1 MSKLEYVSY
10 SEMKDLPLD
19 QLVWACRVNALYM
32 VAKAGRGH
40 LGTSLSSM
48 EAILAARRQMG
59 ENDVFIGSK
68 AHDAVAQYAVL
79 QALGTLDM
87 ERTIHSFRSAGGLP
101 GHPELGIPGIFAN
114 CGSLG
119 QGISKSVGFARSG
132 KGVVYCLL
140 GDGEMMEGQNWEAAL
155 FAKKKQVENIIAIVD
170 CNGLSQDAAA
180 FLSIEDIFKMFR
192 GAGWTTLI
200 VKNGNSYQDVE
211 QSLIWARKNTDKG
224 PTAIL
229 LKTVKGYGISEFAG
243 QYWSHFGP
251 PEDYAGALLE
261 MKSHLSP
268 ELKYTRGPE
277 YVYSVPQPHQLYKAF
292 GEAVREA
299 MEQDDKIVLLTA
311 DTARDLFVYDLGK
324 EFPGRVIDCGVA
336 EQNMVS
342 MASALALDGY
352 KPIVATYARFL
363 GRAAEQVYNQITEG
377 TQVVYV
383 GSLAGPLSENGPGIS
398 HQCLWDED
406 PISYLMPTVEPNNP
420 FAVGVALQRALG
432 GGISSYIRLRQ
443 QI

>member
-1 MSKLEYVSY
+1 
-10 SEMKDLPLD
+10 
-19 QLVWACRVNALYM
+19 
-32 VAKAGRGH
+32 
-40 LGTSLSSM
+40 
-48 EAILAARRQMG
+48 
-59 ENDVFIGSK
+59 
-68 AHDAVAQYAVL
+68 
-79 QALGTLDM
+79 M

-155 FAKKKQVENIIAIVD
+155 FAKKKQAENIIAIVD

-211 QSLIWARKNTDKG
+211 KALIWARKNTDKG

-229 LKTVKGYGISEFAG
+229 LKTVKGCGISEFAG
-243 QYWSHFGP
+243 QHWSHFGP

-261 MKSHLSP
+261 LKSHLP
-268 ELKYTRGPE
+268 LALKYTEGAEGAIPT
-277 YVYSVPQPHQLYKAF
+277 SAPFALAPHPLYKAF
-292 GEAVREA
+292 GEAVREV
-299 MEQDDKIVLLTA
+299 MEQDDKVVLLTA
-311 DTARDLFVYDLGK
+311 DTARDLFVYDLR
-324 EFPGRVIDCGVA
+324 EVFPGRVIDCCIA

-363 GRAAEQVYNQITEG
+363 SRATEQIYNQITEG

-383 GSLAGPLSENGPGIS
+383 GSLAGPLPENGPGIS
-398 HQCLWDED
+398 HQCLWEED
-406 PISYLMPTVEPNNP
+406 PLIQMLPTEVPSELSMPS
-420 FAVGVALQRALG
+420 ALKAALDG
-432 GGISSYIRLRQ
+432 PGSGYIRLRQ